1 MYFLTPSRHQ
11 EQDMTRRSRK
21 ALIIG
26 AGIAG
31 PVAAICLKRAGIDA
45 EVFEAWP
52 YSTGIGG
59 GLQIAPNGMHVLADI
74 GLADQMIREG
84 SICESF
90 DFCSQ
95 SGQKLAS
102 INRNMAQR
110 FGQPAVN
117 MCRATLNEA
126 ILAKATAED
135 IDVHFEKRLLSIED
149 RADQPVIAHF
159 ADGSSA
165 EGDFLIG
172 ADGVH
177 SAVRGH
183 VVPFGP
189 KPFDTGLIGF
199 GGFVPRR
206 LLEHT
211 GIGQRVETTFGQSGF
226 FGYGFCSPCPE
237 DGAMW
242 WSTQPSHGIDAATFR
257 AMSQD
262 AIRRHLLNFHAGW
275 HDPIPQLLEA
285 AKDIVVTST
294 LDVATLPNWSRKR
307 SLLIGDAAHATSP
320 HAGQGA
326 SVALEDALRLGRL
339 MRSDQE
345 ISEIFGNFENERRPR
360 AERIVALARRN
371 GNSKGEFS
379 ATGAWIRNRML
390 QLLIPLTHKGM
401 DWIYAYNPCAVTS
414 RPETSTRRDRL
425 AA

>member
-1 MYFLTPSRHQ
+1 
-11 EQDMTRRSRK
+11 MTRRSRK

-31 PVAAICLKRAGIDA
+31 PVAAICLKKAGIDA

-84 SICESF
+84 SIAESF
-90 DFCSQ
+90 DFRSQ

-102 INRNMAQR
+102 INRNMEQR

-135 IDVHFEKRLLSIED
+135 IDVHFEKRLVSIED
-149 RADQPVIAHF
+149 RADRPIVAHF

-177 SAVRGH
+177 SAVRDH
-183 VVPFGP
+183 VTPFGP

-206 LLEHT
+206 LLQNT
-211 GIGQRVETTFGQSGF
+211 PIGQRVETTFGQSGF
-226 FGYGFCSPCPE
+226 FGYGFCSPYPE

-257 AMSQD
+257 AMDQD
-262 AIRRHLLNFHAGW
+262 AIKRHLLNVHAGW
-275 HDPIPQLLEA
+275 HDPIPQVLEA
-285 AKDIVVTST
+285 AQDIVVTAT

-339 MRSDQE
+339 MRNDQE
-345 ISEIFGNFENERRPR
+345 IGAIFENFENERRPR

-401 DWIYAYNPCAVTS
+401 DWMYAYNPCAVTP
-414 RPETSTRRDRL
+414 RPETSDRRDRQ